1 MIKTY
6 LVRLMLLPLRGRIL
20 TTNWNGWNGE
30 SVSSLQIK
38 HSLCYELKRINQYFI
53 QVQLIRDSLSVAKC
67 SVMKYI

>member
-1 MIKTY
+1 MIKKY

-20 TTNWNGWNGE
+20 TTSWNGE

-38 HSLCYELKRINQYFI
+38 QSLCYELKRINQYFI

-67 SVMKYI
+67 SVMKYM